1 MSTII
6 FMKIYIKIKLLENQ
20 ASRNINA
27 YYCL

>member
-1 MSTII
+1 
-6 FMKIYIKIKLLENQ
+6 MKIYIKIKLLENQ